1 MSRRRITTKN
11 AMSKKLGR
19 GLILLILLIVAGGVV
34 WGLMHRSTAPAK
46 PAAPAQA
53 TVVATPPTLEFLP
66 QEVVTA
72 APVEIRQTL
81 ALSGS
86 LRAVDMAT
94 VKARVPADVRQVL
107 VREGESVRAGQIVV
121 VTDGTEYEARVA
133 QARGNLDA
141 ARAQLEIATKTRDNN
156 RVLVEKGFISRNAF
170 DNAESQYAAAEAN
183 VAAARGAM
191 NIVQKSLNDT
201 VIRTPISGL
210 VAARYVQ
217 PGEKV
222 SPDNKLLDIVNLQ
235 KMELEAAVPTSDIAQ
250 IVVGQRVSLHIEGLP
265 ETFDGKV
272 VRVNPSTQAGSRSV
286 LVYVQVANPKN
297 VLRVGMFAEAQLVL
311 KAKQGILALPQSAVR
326 KDSQGTFVYTIADGQ
341 LNKTPVTVGIDGRSD
356 DEYLTEIV
364 SGLDFGVQVIRTD
377 MGNLQTGT
385 RVRVAAPAAAR

>member
-1 MSRRRITTKN
+1 
-11 AMSKKLGR
+11 MSKKLVR
-19 GLILLILLIVAGGVV
+19 LLVLLIVLIVAGGVI
-34 WGLMHRSTAPAK
+34 WSLMQRPSAPAK
-46 PAAPAQA
+46 PAAPVAAA
-53 TVVATPPTLEFLP
+53 TVAPPTLEFLP
-66 QEVVTA
+66 KEVVTA

-81 ALSGS
+81 SLSGS

-94 VKARVPADVRQVL
+94 VKARVAADVRQVL

-170 DNAESQYAAAEAN
+170 DNAASQYAAAEAN

-250 IVVGQRVSLHIEGLP
+250 IVIGQPVSLHIEGLP
-265 ETFDGKV
+265 ETFEGKV
-272 VRVNPSTQAGSRSV
+272 ARINPSTQTGSRSV

-311 KAKQGILALPQSAVR
+311 RAKQGVLALPQSAVR
-326 KDSQGTFVYTIADGQ
+326 KDSQGAFVYTITNGQ
-341 LNKTPVTVGIDGRSD
+341 LSKTAVTVGIDGRSGED
-356 DEYLTEIV
+356 YLTEIV
-364 SGLDFGVQVIRTD
+364 SGLDFGAQVVRTD

-385 RVRVAAPAAAR
+385 RVRVAAPATAR

>member
-1 MSRRRITTKN
+1 
-11 AMSKKLGR
+11 MSKNLVR
-19 GLILLILLIVAGGVV
+19 GLVLLIVLIVAGGVI
-34 WGLMHRSTAPAK
+34 WKLMQRPPAQAK
-46 PAAPAQA
+46 PATP
-53 TVVATPPTLEFLP
+53 VVAVPPTLEFLA

-72 APVEIRQTL
+72 SPMEIRQTL
-81 ALSGS
+81 SLSGS
-86 LRAVDMAT
+86 LRAVDIAT

-217 PGEKV
+217 PGEKI

-250 IVVGQRVSLHIEGLP
+250 IVVGQQVSLRIEGLP

-311 KAKQGILALPQSAVR
+311 KAKQGVMALPQSAVR

-364 SGLDFGVQVIRTD
+364 SGLDFGAQVIRTD

>member
-1 MSRRRITTKN
+1 
-11 AMSKKLGR
+11 MSKKLGR

-53 TVVATPPTLEFLP
+53 TVAATPPTLEFLP

-311 KAKQGILALPQSAVR
+311 KAKQGIVALPQSAVR

>member
-1 MSRRRITTKN
+1 
-11 AMSKKLGR
+11 MSKKLVR
-19 GLILLILLIVAGGVV
+19 LLVLLIVLIVAGGLI
-34 WGLMHRSTAPAK
+34 WSLMQQRPSAPAK
-46 PAAPAQA
+46 PAAP
-53 TVVATPPTLEFLP
+53 VAAVPPTLEFLP
-66 QEVVTA
+66 KEVVTA

-81 ALSGS
+81 SLSGS

-94 VKARVPADVRQVL
+94 VKARVAADVRQVL

-156 RVLVEKGFISRNAF
+156 RALMEKGFISRNAF
-170 DNAESQYAAAEAN
+170 DNAASQYAAAEAN

-250 IVVGQRVSLHIEGLP
+250 IVIGQPVSLHIEGLP
-265 ETFDGKV
+265 ETFEGKV
-272 VRVNPSTQAGSRSV
+272 VRINPSTQTGSRSV

-311 KAKQGILALPQSAVR
+311 RAKQGVLALPQSAVR
-326 KDSQGTFVYTIADGQ
+326 KDSQGAFVYTITNGQ
-341 LNKTPVTVGIDGRSD
+341 LSKTAVTVGIDGRSGED
-356 DEYLTEIV
+356 YLTEIV
-364 SGLDFGVQVIRTD
+364 SGLDFGAQVVRTD

-385 RVRVAAPAAAR
+385 RVRVAAPATAR

>member
-1 MSRRRITTKN
+1 
-11 AMSKKLGR
+11 MSKKLVR
-19 GLILLILLIVAGGVV
+19 LLVLLIVLIVAGGLI
-34 WGLMHRSTAPAK
+34 WSLMQRPSAPAK
-46 PAAPAQA
+46 PAAPVAAA
-53 TVVATPPTLEFLP
+53 TVAPPTLEFLP
-66 QEVVTA
+66 KEVVTA

-81 ALSGS
+81 SLSGS

-94 VKARVPADVRQVL
+94 VKARVAADVRQVL

-170 DNAESQYAAAEAN
+170 DNAASQYAAAEAN
-183 VAAARGAM
+183 VAAARGAI

-250 IVVGQRVSLHIEGLP
+250 IVIGQPVSLHIEGLP
-265 ETFDGKV
+265 ETFEGKV
-272 VRVNPSTQAGSRSV
+272 ARINPSTQTGSRSV

-311 KAKQGILALPQSAVR
+311 RAKQGVLALPQSAVR
-326 KDSQGTFVYTIADGQ
+326 KDSQGAFVYTITNGQ
-341 LNKTPVTVGIDGRSD
+341 LSKTAVTVGIDGRSGED
-356 DEYLTEIV
+356 YLTEIV
-364 SGLDFGVQVIRTD
+364 SGLDFGAQVVRTD

-385 RVRVAAPAAAR
+385 RVRVAAPATAR

>member
-1 MSRRRITTKN
+1 
-11 AMSKKLGR
+11 MSKKLVR

-34 WGLMHRSTAPAK
+34 WGLMHRSAAPAK

-53 TVVATPPTLEFLP
+53 PVAAISPTLEFLP

-94 VKARVPADVRQVL
+94 IKARVSADVRQVL

-156 RVLVEKGFISRNAF
+156 RMLVEKGFISRNAF
-170 DNAESQYAAAEAN
+170 DNAASQYAAAEAN

-201 VIRTPISGL
+201 TIRTPISGL

-250 IVVGQRVSLHIEGLP
+250 IVVGQTVTVRIEGLP
-265 ETFDGKV
+265 ELFEGKV
-272 VRVNPSTQAGSRSV
+272 VRINPSTQAGSRSV
-286 LVYVQVANPKN
+286 LVYVQIANPKN

-311 KAKQGILALPQSAVR
+311 RAKQGVLALPQNAVR
-326 KDSQGTFVYTIADGQ
+326 KDSQGAFVYTITNGQ
-341 LNKTPVTVGIDGRSD
+341 LSKTAVTVGIDGRSG
-356 DEYLTEIV
+356 DEYLTEII
-364 SGLDFGVQVIRTD
+364 SGLDFGAQVIRTD
-377 MGNLQTGT
+377 MGNLQIGT
-385 RVRVAAPAAAR
+385 RVRVAAPATAR

>member
-1 MSRRRITTKN
+1 
-11 AMSKKLGR
+11 MSKKLGR

-34 WGLMHRSTAPAK
+34 WGLMQRSTAPAK

-53 TVVATPPTLEFLP
+53 TVAATPPTLEFLP

-297 VLRVGMFAEAQLVL
+297 VMRVGMFAEAQLVL

>member
-1 MSRRRITTKN
+1 
-11 AMSKKLGR
+11 MSKKLVR
-19 GLILLILLIVAGGVV
+19 GIVLLVVLIVAAGIA
-34 WGLMHRSTAPAK
+34 WSLMQRGSAPAK
-46 PAAPAQA
+46 PALAPSAA
-53 TVVATPPTLEFLP
+53 APPTLEFLP

-72 APVEIRQTL
+72 APVELRQTL
-81 ALSGS
+81 SLSGS

-94 VKARVPADVRQVL
+94 IKARVSADVRQVL
-107 VREGESVRAGQIVV
+107 VREGESVRAGQVV
-121 VTDGTEYEARVA
+121 VMTDGTEYEARVA

-156 RVLVEKGFISRNAF
+156 RALMEKGFISRNAF
-170 DNAESQYAAAEAN
+170 DNAASQYAAAEAN

-250 IVVGQRVSLHIEGLP
+250 IVIGQPVSLHIEGLP
-265 ETFDGKV
+265 ESFDGKV
-272 VRVNPSTQAGSRSV
+272 VRINPGTQAGSRSV
-286 LVYVQVANPKN
+286 LVYIQVANPRN

-311 KAKQGILALPQSAVR
+311 RAKQGVLALPQSAVR
-326 KDSQGTFVYTIADGQ
+326 KDSQGAYVYTIHNDQ
-341 LNKTPVTVGIDGRSD
+341 LSKTPVVTGIDGRSG
-356 DEYLTEIV
+356 DEYLTEII
-364 SGLDFGVQVIRTD
+364 SGLDFGAQVIRTD
-377 MGNLQTGT
+377 MGSLQTGT
-385 RVRVAAPAAAR
+385 RVRVAAPAATR

>member
-1 MSRRRITTKN
+1 
-11 AMSKKLGR
+11 MSKKLVR
-19 GLILLILLIVAGGVV
+19 LLVLLIVLIVAGGVI
-34 WGLMHRSTAPAK
+34 WSLMQRPSAPAK
-46 PAAPAQA
+46 PAAPVAAA
-53 TVVATPPTLEFLP
+53 TVAPPTLEFLP
-66 QEVVTA
+66 KEVVTA

-81 ALSGS
+81 SLSGS

-94 VKARVPADVRQVL
+94 VKARVAADVRQVL

-170 DNAESQYAAAEAN
+170 DNAASQYAAAEAN

-250 IVVGQRVSLHIEGLP
+250 IVIGQPVSLHIEGLP
-265 ETFDGKV
+265 ETFEGKV
-272 VRVNPSTQAGSRSV
+272 ARINPQLRPAHARCWCMCKSPIRKMCFALVCSPRRNWYSVQNKVCWPCRKARCARIVRVHLFTPSPMVS
-286 LVYVQVANPKN
+286 L
-297 VLRVGMFAEAQLVL
+297 
-311 KAKQGILALPQSAVR
+311 AKRQ
-326 KDSQGTFVYTIADGQ
+326 
-341 LNKTPVTVGIDGRSD
+341 
-356 DEYLTEIV
+356 
-364 SGLDFGVQVIRTD
+364 
-377 MGNLQTGT
+377 
-385 RVRVAAPAAAR
+385 

>member
-1 MSRRRITTKN
+1 
-11 AMSKKLGR
+11 MSKNLVR
-19 GLILLILLIVAGGVV
+19 GLVLLIVLIVAGGVI
-34 WGLMHRSTAPAK
+34 WKLMQRPPAQAK
-46 PAAPAQA
+46 PATP
-53 TVVATPPTLEFLP
+53 VAAVPPTLEFLA

-72 APVEIRQTL
+72 SPMEIRQTL
-81 ALSGS
+81 SLSGS
-86 LRAVDMAT
+86 LRAVDIAT

-217 PGEKV
+217 PGEKI

-250 IVVGQRVSLHIEGLP
+250 IVVGQQVSLRIEGLP

-311 KAKQGILALPQSAVR
+311 KAKQGVMALPQSAVR
-326 KDSQGTFVYTIADGQ
+326 KDSQGTFVYTITDGQ

-364 SGLDFGVQVIRTD
+364 SGLDFGAQVIRTD

>member
-1 MSRRRITTKN
+1 
-11 AMSKKLGR
+11 MSKKLGR

-34 WGLMHRSTAPAK
+34 WGLMQRSTAPAK

-53 TVVATPPTLEFLP
+53 TVAATPPTLEFLP

-250 IVVGQRVSLHIEGLP
+250 IVVGQQVSLRIEGLP

-364 SGLDFGVQVIRTD
+364 SGLDFGAQVIRTD

>member
-1 MSRRRITTKN
+1 
-11 AMSKKLGR
+11 MSKKLVR
-19 GLILLILLIVAGGVV
+19 LLVLLIVLIVAGGVI
-34 WGLMHRSTAPAK
+34 WSLMQRPSAPAK
-46 PAAPAQA
+46 PAAPVAAA
-53 TVVATPPTLEFLP
+53 TVAPPTLEFLP

-72 APVEIRQTL
+72 SPVEIRQTL
-81 ALSGS
+81 SLSGS

-94 VKARVPADVRQVL
+94 VKARVAADVRQVL

-170 DNAESQYAAAEAN
+170 DNAASQYAAAEAN

-210 VAARYVQ
+210 VAARYAQ

-250 IVVGQRVSLHIEGLP
+250 IVIGQPVSLHIEGLP
-265 ETFDGKV
+265 EIIEGKV
-272 VRVNPSTQAGSRSV
+272 VRINPSTQAGSRSV

-311 KAKQGILALPQSAVR
+311 SAKQGVLALPQSAVR
-326 KDSQGTFVYTIADGQ
+326 KDSQGAFVYTITNDQ
-341 LNKTPVTVGIDGRSD
+341 LSKMAVTVGIDGRSG

-364 SGLDFGVQVIRTD
+364 SGLDFGAQVVRTD

-385 RVRVAAPAAAR
+385 RVRVAAPATAR

>member
-1 MSRRRITTKN
+1 
-11 AMSKKLGR
+11 MSKKLVR
-19 GLILLILLIVAGGVV
+19 LLVLLVVLIVAGGVI
-34 WGLMHRSTAPAK
+34 WSLMQRPSAPAK
-46 PAAPAQA
+46 PAAP
-53 TVVATPPTLEFLP
+53 VAAVPPTLEFLP
-66 QEVVTA
+66 KEVVTA

-81 ALSGS
+81 SLSGS

-94 VKARVPADVRQVL
+94 VKARVAADVRQVL

-170 DNAESQYAAAEAN
+170 DNAASQYAAAEAN

-217 PGEKV
+217 PG
-222 SPDNKLLDIVNLQ
+222 
-235 KMELEAAVPTSDIAQ
+235 
-250 IVVGQRVSLHIEGLP
+250 
-265 ETFDGKV
+265 
-272 VRVNPSTQAGSRSV
+272 
-286 LVYVQVANPKN
+286 
-297 VLRVGMFAEAQLVL
+297 
-311 KAKQGILALPQSAVR
+311 
-326 KDSQGTFVYTIADGQ
+326 
-341 LNKTPVTVGIDGRSD
+341 
-356 DEYLTEIV
+356 
-364 SGLDFGVQVIRTD
+364 
-377 MGNLQTGT
+377 
-385 RVRVAAPAAAR
+385 

>member
-1 MSRRRITTKN
+1 
-11 AMSKKLGR
+11 MSKILVR
-19 GLILLILLIVAGGVV
+19 GLVLLILLTVAGGVI
-34 WGLMHRSTAPAK
+34 WSLMQRSLAPAK
-46 PAAPAQA
+46 PATP
-53 TVVATPPTLEFLP
+53 VAAVPPTLEFLA

-72 APVEIRQTL
+72 SPMEIRQTL
-81 ALSGS
+81 SLSGS
-86 LRAVDMAT
+86 LRAVDIAT

-170 DNAESQYAAAEAN
+170 DNAESQYAAAAAN

-201 VIRTPISGL
+201 IIRTPISGL

-250 IVVGQRVSLHIEGLP
+250 IVVGQQVSLRIEGLP

-272 VRVNPSTQAGSRSV
+272 
-286 LVYVQVANPKN
+286 
-297 VLRVGMFAEAQLVL
+297 
-311 KAKQGILALPQSAVR
+311 
-326 KDSQGTFVYTIADGQ
+326 
-341 LNKTPVTVGIDGRSD
+341 
-356 DEYLTEIV
+356 
-364 SGLDFGVQVIRTD
+364 
-377 MGNLQTGT
+377 
-385 RVRVAAPAAAR
+385 

>member
-1 MSRRRITTKN
+1 
-11 AMSKKLGR
+11 MSKKLVR
-19 GLILLILLIVAGGVV
+19 LLVLLIVLIVAGGVI
-34 WGLMHRSTAPAK
+34 WSLMQRPSAPAK
-46 PAAPAQA
+46 PAAPVAAA
-53 TVVATPPTLEFLP
+53 TVAPPTLEFLP

-72 APVEIRQTL
+72 SPVEIRQTL
-81 ALSGS
+81 SLSGS

-94 VKARVPADVRQVL
+94 VKARVAADVRQVL

-156 RVLVEKGFISRNAF
+156 RVLVEKGFISRNTF
-170 DNAESQYAAAEAN
+170 DNAASQYAAAEAN

-210 VAARYVQ
+210 VAARYAQ

-250 IVVGQRVSLHIEGLP
+250 IVIGQPVSLHIEGLP
-265 ETFDGKV
+265 ETLEGKV
-272 VRVNPSTQAGSRSV
+272 VRINPSTQAGSRSV

-311 KAKQGILALPQSAVR
+311 SAKQGVLALPQSAVR
-326 KDSQGTFVYTIADGQ
+326 KDSQGAFVYTITNDQ
-341 LNKTPVTVGIDGRSD
+341 LSKMAVTIGIDGRSG

-364 SGLDFGVQVIRTD
+364 SGLDFGAQVVRTD

-385 RVRVAAPAAAR
+385 RVRVAAPATAR

>member
-1 MSRRRITTKN
+1 
-11 AMSKKLGR
+11 MSKKLVR

-34 WGLMHRSTAPAK
+34 WGLMHRSAAPAK

-53 TVVATPPTLEFLP
+53 PVAAIPPTLEFLP

-94 VKARVPADVRQVL
+94 IKARVSADVRQVL

-156 RVLVEKGFISRNAF
+156 RMLVEKGFISRNAF
-170 DNAESQYAAAEAN
+170 DNAASQYAAAEAN

-201 VIRTPISGL
+201 TIRTPISGL

-235 KMELEAAVPTSDIAQ
+235 KMELEAAVPTSDIVQ
-250 IVVGQRVSLHIEGLP
+250 IVVGQTVSVHIEGLP
-265 ETFDGKV
+265 EMFEGKV
-272 VRVNPSTQAGSRSV
+272 VRINPSTQAGSRSV
-286 LVYVQVANPKN
+286 LVYVQIANPKN

-311 KAKQGILALPQSAVR
+311 RAKQGVLALPQNAVR
-326 KDSQGTFVYTIADGQ
+326 KDSQGAFVYTITNGQ
-341 LNKTPVTVGIDGRSD
+341 LSKTAVTVGIDGRSG
-356 DEYLTEIV
+356 DEYLTEII
-364 SGLDFGVQVIRTD
+364 SGLDFGAQVIRTD
-377 MGNLQTGT
+377 MGNLQIGT
-385 RVRVAAPAAAR
+385 RVRVAAPATAR

>member
-1 MSRRRITTKN
+1 
-11 AMSKKLGR
+11 MSKILVR
-19 GLILLILLIVAGGVV
+19 GLVLLILLTVAGGVI
-34 WGLMHRSTAPAK
+34 WSLMQRSLAPAK
-46 PAAPAQA
+46 PATP
-53 TVVATPPTLEFLP
+53 VAAVPPTLEFLA

-72 APVEIRQTL
+72 SPMEIRQTL
-81 ALSGS
+81 SLSGS
-86 LRAVDMAT
+86 LRAVDIAT

-170 DNAESQYAAAEAN
+170 DNAESQYAAAAAN

-201 VIRTPISGL
+201 IIRTPISGL

-250 IVVGQRVSLHIEGLP
+250 IVVGQQVSLRIEGLP

-311 KAKQGILALPQSAVR
+311 KAKQGVLALPQSAVR
-326 KDSQGTFVYTIADGQ
+326 KDTQGAFVYTIADGQ
-341 LNKTPVTVGIDGRSD
+341 LNKTPVTVGIDCRSN
-356 DEYLTEIV
+356 DEYLTEII
-364 SGLDFGVQVIRTD
+364 SGLDFGAQVIRTD

>member
-1 MSRRRITTKN
+1 
-11 AMSKKLGR
+11 MSKKLVR
-19 GLILLILLIVAGGVV
+19 GIVLLVVLIVAAGIARS
-34 WGLMHRSTAPAK
+34 LMQRGSAPAK
-46 PAAPAQA
+46 PALAPSAA
-53 TVVATPPTLEFLP
+53 APPTLEFLP

-72 APVEIRQTL
+72 APVELRQTL
-81 ALSGS
+81 SLSGS

-94 VKARVPADVRQVL
+94 IKARVSADVRQVL
-107 VREGESVRAGQIVV
+107 VREGESVRAGQVV
-121 VTDGTEYEARVA
+121 VMTDGTEYEARVA

-156 RVLVEKGFISRNAF
+156 RALMEKGFISRNAF
-170 DNAESQYAAAEAN
+170 DNAASQYAAAEAN

-250 IVVGQRVSLHIEGLP
+250 IVIGQPVSLHIEGLP
-265 ETFDGKV
+265 ESFDGKV
-272 VRVNPSTQAGSRSV
+272 VRINPGTQAGSRSV
-286 LVYVQVANPKN
+286 LVYVQVANPRN

-311 KAKQGILALPQSAVR
+311 RAKQGVLALPQSAVR
-326 KDSQGTFVYTIADGQ
+326 KDSQGAYVYTIHNDQ
-341 LNKTPVTVGIDGRSD
+341 LSKTPVVTGIDGRSG
-356 DEYLTEIV
+356 DEYLTEII
-364 SGLDFGVQVIRTD
+364 SGLDFGAQVIRTD
-377 MGNLQTGT
+377 MGSLQTGT
-385 RVRVAAPAAAR
+385 RVRVAAPAATR

>member
-1 MSRRRITTKN
+1 
-11 AMSKKLGR
+11 MSKKLGR

-46 PAAPAQA
+46 PTAPAQA
-53 TVVATPPTLEFLP
+53 TVAATPPTLEFLP

-385 RVRVAAPAAAR
+385 RVRVAAPATAR

>member
-1 MSRRRITTKN
+1 
-11 AMSKKLGR
+11 MSKKLVR
-19 GLILLILLIVAGGVV
+19 GLVLLILLTVAGGVI
-34 WGLMHRSTAPAK
+34 WSLMQRPSAPAK
-46 PAAPAQA
+46 PAAPVAAA
-53 TVVATPPTLEFLP
+53 TVAPPTLEFLP

-81 ALSGS
+81 SLSGS
-86 LRAVDMAT
+86 LRAVDMST

-170 DNAESQYAAAEAN
+170 DNAASQYAAAEAN

-250 IVVGQRVSLHIEGLP
+250 IVIGQPVSLHIEGLP
-265 ETFDGKV
+265 ETFEGKV
-272 VRVNPSTQAGSRSV
+272 VRINPSTQTGSRSV

-311 KAKQGILALPQSAVR
+311 RAKQGVLALPQSAVR
-326 KDSQGTFVYTIADGQ
+326 KDSQGAFVYTITNDQ
-341 LNKTPVTVGIDGRSD
+341 LSKIPVTVGIDGRSG

-364 SGLDFGVQVIRTD
+364 SGLDFGAQVIRTD

>member
-1 MSRRRITTKN
+1 
-11 AMSKKLGR
+11 MSKKNIRRL
-19 GLILLILLIVAGGVV
+19 LLLVLLIIAAGLV
-34 WGLMHRSTAPAK
+34 WQLMRPSPPAK
-46 PAAPAQA
+46 PALAPSA
-53 TVVATPPTLEFLP
+53 VMPPTLEFLA

-72 APVEIRQTL
+72 TPVEIRQTL
-81 ALSGS
+81 SLSGS

-94 VKARVPADVRQVL
+94 IKARVSADVRQVL
-107 VREGESVRAGQIVV
+107 AREGESVRAGQVV
-121 VTDGTEYEARVA
+121 VMTDATEYEARVA

-141 ARAQLEIATKTRDNN
+141 SRAQLEIAAKTRDNN
-156 RVLVEKGFISRNAF
+156 RALMEKGFISRNAF
-170 DNAESQYAAAEAN
+170 DNAASQYSAAEAN

-250 IVVGQRVSLHIEGLP
+250 IVTGQTVSLRIEGLP
-265 ETFDGKV
+265 ESFEGKV
-272 VRVNPSTQAGSRSV
+272 ARINPGTQAGSRSV

-311 KAKQGILALPQSAVR
+311 RAKQGVLALPQSAVR
-326 KDSQGTFVYTIADGQ
+326 KDSQGAYVYTIANGQ
-341 LNKTPVTVGIDGRSD
+341 LNKTAVTVGMDGRSGED
-356 DEYLTEIV
+356 YLTEIV
-364 SGLDFGVQVIRTD
+364 SGLDFGAQVIRTD
-377 MGNLQTGT
+377 MGSLQTGT

>member
-1 MSRRRITTKN
+1 
-11 AMSKKLGR
+11 MSKKLVR
-19 GLILLILLIVAGGVV
+19 GIVLLVLLIVAAGLV
-34 WGLMHRSTAPAK
+34 WQLMRPSAPAK
-46 PAAPAQA
+46 PALAPSAA
-53 TVVATPPTLEFLP
+53 APPTLEFLP

-72 APVEIRQTL
+72 TPVEIRQTL
-81 ALSGS
+81 SLSGS

-94 VKARVPADVRQVL
+94 IKARVSADVRQVL
-107 VREGESVRAGQIVV
+107 AREGESVRAGQVV
-121 VTDGTEYEARVA
+121 VMTDATEYEARVA

-141 ARAQLEIATKTRDNN
+141 SRAQLEIAAKTRDNN
-156 RVLVEKGFISRNAF
+156 RLLMEKGFISRNAF
-170 DNAESQYAAAEAN
+170 DNAASQYSAAEAN

-222 SPDNKLLDIVNLQ
+222 SPDTKLLDIVNLQ

-250 IVVGQRVSLHIEGLP
+250 IVIGQTVSLRIEGLP
-265 ETFDGKV
+265 ESFEGKV
-272 VRVNPSTQAGSRSV
+272 ARINPGTQAGSRSV

-311 KAKQGILALPQSAVR
+311 RAKKGVLALPQSAVR
-326 KDSQGTFVYTIADGQ
+326 KDSQGAFVYTIANGQ
-341 LNKTPVTVGIDGRSD
+341 LNKTTVTIGMDGRSD
-356 DEYLTEIV
+356 EDYLTEIT

-385 RVRVAAPAAAR
+385 RVRVAAPAATR

>member
-1 MSRRRITTKN
+1 
-11 AMSKKLGR
+11 MSKKLGR
-19 GLILLILLIVAGGVV
+19 GFILLILLIVAGGVV

-53 TVVATPPTLEFLP
+53 TVAATPPTLEFLP

-385 RVRVAAPAAAR
+385 RVRVAAPAAVR

>member
-1 MSRRRITTKN
+1 
-11 AMSKKLGR
+11 MSKKNIRRL
-19 GLILLILLIVAGGVV
+19 LLLVLLIIAAGLV
-34 WGLMHRSTAPAK
+34 WQLMRPSPPAK
-46 PAAPAQA
+46 PALAPSA
-53 TVVATPPTLEFLP
+53 VMPPTLEFLA

-72 APVEIRQTL
+72 TPVEIRQTL
-81 ALSGS
+81 SLSGS

-94 VKARVPADVRQVL
+94 IKARVSADVRQVL
-107 VREGESVRAGQIVV
+107 AREGESVRAGQVV
-121 VTDGTEYEARVA
+121 VMTDATEYEARVA

-141 ARAQLEIATKTRDNN
+141 SRAQLEIASKTRDNN

-170 DNAESQYAAAEAN
+170 DNAASQYSAAEAN

-222 SPDNKLLDIVNLQ
+222 SPDTKLLDIVNLQ

-250 IVVGQRVSLHIEGLP
+250 IVTGQTVSLRIEGLP
-265 ETFDGKV
+265 ESFEGKV
-272 VRVNPSTQAGSRSV
+272 ARINPGTQAGSRSV

-311 KAKQGILALPQSAVR
+311 RAKQGVLALPQSAVR
-326 KDSQGTFVYTIADGQ
+326 KDSQGAYVYTIANGQ
-341 LNKTPVTVGIDGRSD
+341 LNKTAVTVGMDGRSGED
-356 DEYLTEIV
+356 YLTEIV
-364 SGLDFGVQVIRTD
+364 SGLDFGAQVIRTD
-377 MGNLQTGT
+377 MGSLQTGT

>member
-1 MSRRRITTKN
+1 
-11 AMSKKLGR
+11 MSKKLGR
-19 GLILLILLIVAGGVV
+19 GFILLILLIVAGGVV
-34 WGLMHRSTAPAK
+34 WGLMQRSTAPAK

-53 TVVATPPTLEFLP
+53 TVAATPPTLEFLP

-235 KMELEAAVPTSDIAQ
+235 KMELEAAVPTSDITQ

-385 RVRVAAPAAAR
+385 RVRVAAPATAR

>member
-1 MSRRRITTKN
+1 
-11 AMSKKLGR
+11 MSKKLVR
-19 GLILLILLIVAGGVV
+19 GLVLLILLTVAGGVI
-34 WGLMHRSTAPAK
+34 WSLMQRPSAPAK
-46 PAAPAQA
+46 PAAPVAAA
-53 TVVATPPTLEFLP
+53 TVAPPTLEFLP

-72 APVEIRQTL
+72 APVEILQTL

-86 LRAVDMAT
+86 LRAVDVST
-94 VKARVPADVRQVL
+94 IKARVPADVRQVL

-170 DNAESQYAAAEAN
+170 DNAASQYAAAEAN

-250 IVVGQRVSLHIEGLP
+250 IVIGQPVSLHIEGLP
-265 ETFDGKV
+265 ETFEGKV
-272 VRVNPSTQAGSRSV
+272 VRINPSTQAGSRSV

-311 KAKQGILALPQSAVR
+311 RAKQGVLALPQSAVR
-326 KDSQGTFVYTIADGQ
+326 KDSQGAFVYTITNDQ
-341 LNKTPVTVGIDGRSD
+341 LSKIAVTVGIDGRSG

-364 SGLDFGVQVIRTD
+364 SGLDFGAQVIRTD

-385 RVRVAAPAAAR
+385 RVRVAAPATAR

>member
-1 MSRRRITTKN
+1 
-11 AMSKKLGR
+11 MSKKLVR
-19 GLILLILLIVAGGVV
+19 LLVLLIVLIVAGGVI
-34 WGLMHRSTAPAK
+34 WSLMQRPSAPAK
-46 PAAPAQA
+46 PAAPVAAA
-53 TVVATPPTLEFLP
+53 TVAPPTLEFLP

-72 APVEIRQTL
+72 SPVEIRQTL
-81 ALSGS
+81 SLSGS

-94 VKARVPADVRQVL
+94 VKARVAADVRQVL

-170 DNAESQYAAAEAN
+170 DNAASQYAAAEAN

-210 VAARYVQ
+210 VAARYAQ

-250 IVVGQRVSLHIEGLP
+250 IVIGQPVSLHIEGLP
-265 ETFDGKV
+265 ETFEGKV
-272 VRVNPSTQAGSRSV
+272 VRINPSTQAGSRSV

-311 KAKQGILALPQSAVR
+311 SAKQGVLALPQSAVR
-326 KDSQGTFVYTIADGQ
+326 KDSQGAFVYTITNDQ
-341 LNKTPVTVGIDGRSD
+341 LSKMAVTVGIDGRSG

-364 SGLDFGVQVIRTD
+364 SGLDFGAQVVRTD

-385 RVRVAAPAAAR
+385 RVRVAAPATAR

>member
-1 MSRRRITTKN
+1 
-11 AMSKKLGR
+11 MSKKLGR

-53 TVVATPPTLEFLP
+53 TVAATPPTLEFLP

>member
-1 MSRRRITTKN
+1 
-11 AMSKKLGR
+11 MSKKLGR
-19 GLILLILLIVAGGVV
+19 GFILLILLIVAGGVV
-34 WGLMHRSTAPAK
+34 WGLMHRSTGPAK

-53 TVVATPPTLEFLP
+53 TVAATPPTLEFLP

-235 KMELEAAVPTSDIAQ
+235 KMELEAAVPTSDITQ

>member
-1 MSRRRITTKN
+1 
-11 AMSKKLGR
+11 MSKKLVR
-19 GLILLILLIVAGGVV
+19 GLVLLILLIVAAGVV
-34 WGLMHRSTAPAK
+34 WSLMHRPATPTK

-53 TVVATPPTLEFLP
+53 PVAAVAPTLEFLP

-72 APVEIRQTL
+72 NPVEIRQTL
-81 ALSGS
+81 SLSGS

-94 VKARVPADVRQVL
+94 VKARVSADVRQVL

-170 DNAESQYAAAEAN
+170 DNAASQYAAAEAN

-201 VIRTPISGL
+201 IIRTPISGL
-210 VAARYVQ
+210 VAARYAQ

-250 IVVGQRVSLHIEGLP
+250 IVIGQPVSLHIEGLP
-265 ETFDGKV
+265 ETFEGKV
-272 VRVNPSTQAGSRSV
+272 VRINPSTQTGSRSV

-311 KAKQGILALPQSAVR
+311 KAKQGVLALPQSAVR
-326 KDSQGTFVYTIADGQ
+326 KDSQGAFVYTIVNGQ
-341 LNKTPVTVGIDGRSD
+341 LNKTAVTVGIDGRSGE
-356 DEYLTEIV
+356 EYLTEIV
-364 SGLDFGVQVIRTD
+364 SGLDFGAQVVRTD

-385 RVRVAAPAAAR
+385 RVRVAAPTTAR